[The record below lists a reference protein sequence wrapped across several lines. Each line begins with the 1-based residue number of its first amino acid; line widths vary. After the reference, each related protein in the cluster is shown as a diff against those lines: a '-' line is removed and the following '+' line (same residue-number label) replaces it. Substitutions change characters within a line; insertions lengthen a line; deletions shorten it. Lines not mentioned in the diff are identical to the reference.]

1 MRAVK
6 RRSGEAKRLSSLLAA
21 LVLALGLAAGCGGGS
36 GNGGGGDSEGGTIA
50 LSISTLDNP
59 FFVDL
64 RDGAQAA
71 ADEAG
76 YELVVGNAQDDA
88 SQQQNDVQNYV
99 TQQVDA
105 ILVNPVD
112 SEAIVPAIEQANNA
126 DIPVLALDRAPE
138 GGEVV
143 TTIASDN
150 VEGGRLAGEEL
161 AEVVESGSV
170 AHLEGTPGTS
180 AARERGEGFQQAISD
195 QSDVEVVA
203 SQSAD
208 FDRDEGLNVMQN
220 IIQANPDTEGVFA
233 ENDEM
238 ALGATRGLGDRAGSE
253 VSVIGFDATEDGLQA
268 IQEGT
273 MHASVAQNPTR
284 IGELGVENAIA
295 ATNGENVE
303 SEIPVEV
310 ELVTEENLDEYLDG
324 ESTNGG

>member
-1 MRAVK
+1 MAK
-6 RRSGEAKRLSSLLAA
+6 TKRLSGLLAG
-21 LVLALGLAAGCGGGS
+21 LVLVLGVAAGCGGS
-36 GNGGGGDSEGGTIA
+36 GGGDGGGSGGEGGTIA
-50 LSISTLDNP
+50 LSVSTLDNP

-64 RDGAQAA
+64 RDGAQRA
-71 ADEAG
+71 ADASD
-76 YELVVGNAQDDA
+76 YELVVANAQDDA
-88 SQQQNDVQNYV
+88 SQQQNDVQNFV

-126 DIPVLALDRAPE
+126 DIPVLALDRAPA

-143 TTIASDN
+143 TTISSDN

-161 AEVVESGSV
+161 VEVVGSGPV

-180 AARERGEGFQQAISD
+180 AARERSRGFQQAIEEQDS
-195 QSDVEVVA
+195 VEVVA

-220 IIQANPDTEGVFA
+220 IIQANPDIQGVFA

-238 ALGATRGLGDRAGSE
+238 ALGAIRALGDRAGDE
-253 VSVIGFDATEDGLQA
+253 VSVIGFDATDDGLQA
-268 IQEGT
+268 IQDGE
-273 MHASVAQNPTR
+273 MHGSVAQNPAR
-284 IGELGVENAIA
+284 IGELGVENAISA
-295 ATNGENVE
+295 IDGESVE

-310 ELVTEENLDEYLDG
+310 ELVTEENLQEYLDG
-324 ESTNGG
+324 GSTGGG